1 MFTLNTLTND
11 YLYHCTFQKKLND
24 KTIKAYRIDLTQFSN
39 FIKNNS
45 TYYSKDTINNY
56 IYKLHK
62 HYQPKSVKRKI
73 ASIKAFFNYLVYEEI
88 LDNNPF
94 DKINTYFR
102 EPKCLPRTIPF
113 NIIETLMAA
122 MYYELKKADT
132 TTAKQCILRD
142 ITIIEL
148 LFATG
153 VRISE
158 LCSINIKQVDL
169 SSHKILIKGKGN
181 KERIL
186 QIGNPEV
193 INILNEYYVTFQ
205 SDIISTGWFFI
216 NRLHKRFSEQS
227 VRIMIKKYAQK
238 ANIPLLLTP
247 HMFRHSVATLL
258 LDADV
263 DIRCIQQILGHN
275 SITTTEIYTHVSTA
289 KQESIL
295 STKHPRNLMSIDN
308 KYKLT

>member
-1 MFTLNTLTND
+1 MFTLNKLTDN
-11 YLYHCTFQKKLND
+11 YLHYCTFLKKLND
-24 KTIKAYRIDLTQFSN
+24 KTIKAYRIDLNQFSN

-45 TYYSKDTINNY
+45 LYYSKDTINNY
-56 IYKLHK
+56 IYMLHK
-62 HYQPKSVKRKI
+62 HYKPKSVKRKI
-73 ASIKAFFNYLVYEEI
+73 VSIKAFFNYLVYEEI
-88 LDNNPF
+88 LENNPF
-94 DKINTYFR
+94 DKINTCFR

-113 NIIETLMAA
+113 NLIETLMNT
-122 MYYELKKADT
+122 MYQELTKADT
-132 TTAKQCILRD
+132 STAKQYILRD

-153 VRISE
+153 MRISE
-158 LCSINIKQVDL
+158 LCSLNIKQVDL
-169 SSHKILIKGKGN
+169 ISNKILINGKGN

-205 SDIISTGWFFI
+205 NDIISTGWFFI
-216 NRLHKRFSEQS
+216 NRLHTRFSEQS
-227 VRIMIKKYAQK
+227 VRIMIKNYAKK
-238 ANIPLLLTP
+238 ANISLLLTP

-295 STKHPRNLMSIDN
+295 STKHPRNIMSINN
-308 KYKLT
+308 KNKTT